1 MDSIDK
7 GILSDLLANCRQTYQ
22 ELSRKYGIS
31 ANAIRMRVMKLEE
44 SGVIRGYA
52 INLRP
57 AMLGTNFILALLVT
71 DGSQDE
77 EEFIHT
83 IGKHPGV
90 LAASSYTDGIYPLV
104 AEYTNAEELM
114 ELGAYLRGLE
124 SVVSA
129 EIHPLVVKHGMEMKM
144 SGLHIRVLRHLIDDP
159 RMSIADL
166 SERTG
171 LTARRVRR
179 LVTELI
185 ESDAVDFRAL
195 LELGSAES
203 IPFLARVLWNES
215 TSEYS
220 ELLSWLQENFEF
232 HLWESYISASEPVMF
247 CLLTADDL
255 SRVDSIARE
264 IRRNDSV
271 ASVKVMISTHHKYF
285 PGLRGIRLSEM
296 VGQKQEK

>member
-171 LTARRVRR
+171 LTSRRVRR

>member
-7 GILSDLLANCRQTYQ
+7 GILADLLTNCRQTYQ

-52 INLRP
+52 VNLRP
-57 AMLGTNFILALLVT
+57 AMLGANYIFALLVT

-77 EEFIHT
+77 EEFIDV
-83 IGKHPGV
+83 IGSYPSV

-114 ELGAYLRGLE
+114 EIGTYLRGLE
-124 SVVSA
+124 SVMRT
-129 EIHPLVVKHGMEMKM
+129 EIHPIVARRGMEMKM
-144 SGLHIRVLRHLIDDP
+144 SGLHLRVLSCLVDDP
-159 RMSIADL
+159 RMSIADI
-166 SERTG
+166 SDQTG

-179 LVTELI
+179 LVTELV
-185 ESDAVDFRAL
+185 ESNAIDFRAL

-203 IPFLARVLWNES
+203 IPFLARVLWDES
-215 TSEYS
+215 TTGYS
-220 ELLSWLQENFEF
+220 ELASWLQENFEL
-232 HLWESYISASEPVMF
+232 HLWESYISASEPVLF
-247 CLLTADDL
+247 SLFTADDL

-264 IRRNDSV
+264 IRKNESV
-271 ASVKVMISTHHKYF
+271 ISVKVMISTHHKYY
-285 PGLRGIRLSEM
+285 PGLRGIRLLEM
-296 VGQKQEK
+296 VGKESGK